1 MLVVKVSLPYLIA
14 VLTSLKESG
23 RELSKIT
30 DTSSSS
36 NFFPRGYKEAEE
48 RVMLL
53 SQEMKQESF
62 LPDTGLPET
71 IRTLAEERTNLALE
85 VSRLLRSRI
94 VERASAKEELSLV
107 RTELEC
113 QTRRLEK
120 ENTELQLGLDGELDR
135 RSNDCS
141 TMLKKYQSEVQR
153 LRERTRELAEK
164 NVSLQREVSNLNKRD
179 TENRS
184 KMAFFEQQFKE
195 QTTRLEDRKDE
206 NQDLMKNLSELQ
218 VKYTAAEERRICI
231 QKNFEDK
238 EKECKDLHKSV
249 TRLQRTCSEQE
260 KTIDGLHQ
268 GFGKELEKNQPL
280 EKVDKCVET
289 LQMEQLRLT
298 GVEQSLR
305 RELESNRVEV
315 DSLRHE
321 NMNLL
326 NRLKG
331 NGKETDAFTVKLENE
346 MWTRICC
353 LQNQGLSMLNESSQ
367 LNSKLLELV
376 KGRPGQF
383 RENKEGIEI
392 LEHGLDGLFIVESE
406 MRVQGLRRGIESL
419 TRSLQTMSGLLHD
432 KSNLAASNGSI
443 QQNHQNSEDV
453 MRYELKAETLLTS
466 LLREKLFSKEIEVE
480 QLQAELA
487 TAVRVND
494 ILHCEVQSAT
504 DKLSFISHKLKD
516 LEIQMQEKDENVSQL
531 QSDLEK
537 STKELTVARGIL
549 PKISAE
555 RDLMWDELK
564 QNSEK
569 NMLLNTEIN
578 VLKKKVESLDEEI
591 LLKEGQITILS
602 DTITNKPFDLLA
614 SSESD
619 REFLLL

>member
-1 MLVVKVSLPYLIA
+1 
-14 VLTSLKESG
+14 
-23 RELSKIT
+23 
-30 DTSSSS
+30 
-36 NFFPRGYKEAEE
+36 
-48 RVMLL
+48 
-53 SQEMKQESF
+53 
-62 LPDTGLPET
+62 
-71 IRTLAEERTNLALE
+71 
-85 VSRLLRSRI
+85 
-94 VERASAKEELSLV
+94 
-107 RTELEC
+107 
-113 QTRRLEK
+113 
-120 ENTELQLGLDGELDR
+120 
-135 RSNDCS
+135 
-141 TMLKKYQSEVQR
+141 
-153 LRERTRELAEK
+153 K

-179 TENRS
+179 KENRS

-218 VKYTAAEERRICI
+218 EKYTAAEAGRICI

-238 EKECKDLHKSV
+238 EKECKDLYKSV

-260 KTIDGLHQ
+260 KTIDGLQQ
-268 GFGKELEKNQPL
+268 GFGKKLEKNQPL
-280 EKVDKCVET
+280 EKADKCVEK

-305 RELESNRVEV
+305 RELESNRLEV

-331 NGKETDAFTVKLENE
+331 NGKETEAFTVKLENE

-432 KSNLAASNGSI
+432 KSNLAASNGST
-443 QQNHQNSEDV
+443 QQNHQNHQNSEDV

-504 DKLSFISHKLKD
+504 DNLSFISHKLKD

-531 QSDLEK
+531 QNDLEK

-602 DTITNKPFDLLA
+602 DTIRNKPFDLLA

-619 REFLLL
+619 R

>member
-1 MLVVKVSLPYLIA
+1 MRFFSFRFWDSGKRNSKECP
-14 VLTSLKESG
+14 SESG
-23 RELSKIT
+23 GNSQATMTMTLRDLFSQNTHEET
-30 DTSSSS
+30 D
-36 NFFPRGYKEAEE
+36 
-48 RVMLL
+48 
-53 SQEMKQESF
+53 
-62 LPDTGLPET
+62 T

-135 RSNDCS
+135 RSNDWS
-141 TMLKKYQSEVQR
+141 TMLKKYQSDVRR
-153 LRERTRELAEK
+153 LRHRTRELAEH

-184 KMAFFEQQFKE
+184 KMEFFGQQFKE

-218 VKYTAAEERRICI
+218 EKYTAAEEGRICI

-238 EKECKDLHKSV
+238 EKECEELYKSV

-260 KTIDGLHQ
+260 KTIDGYN
-268 GFGKELEKNQPL
+268 KPL
-280 EKVDKCVET
+280 EKADKCVEK

-298 GVEQSLR
+298 AVEQSLR
-305 RELESNRVEV
+305 RELESNRLEV

-326 NRLKG
+326 KDNGKETDAFTNMNLLKD

-353 LQNQGLSMLNESSQ
+353 LKNQGLSMLNNSSQ
-367 LNSKLLELV
+367 LNSKLVELV
-376 KGRPGQF
+376 KGRAGKF
-383 RENKEGIEI
+383 RENKEGIEV
-392 LEHGLDGLFIVESE
+392 LKPGLDGQFIVESE
-406 MRVQGLRRGIESL
+406 MRVQGLEHGIESL
-419 TRSLQTMSGLLHD
+419 SRSLQTMAGLLHD
-432 KSNLAASNGSI
+432 KSNLAASNGLT
-443 QQNHQNSEDV
+443 QQNHQTSEDV

-466 LLREKLFSKEIEVE
+466 LLREKLFSKEVEVE

-487 TAVRVND
+487 TALRVND

-504 DKLSFISHKLKD
+504 DNLSFVSHKLKD
-516 LEIQMQEKDENVSQL
+516 LEIQMLKKDENVSHL
-531 QSDLEK
+531 QNDLEE

-555 RDLMWDELK
+555 RDMMWDEVK
-564 QNSEK
+564 QYSEM
-569 NMLLNTEIN
+569 NMLLNSEIN
-578 VLKKKVESLDEEI
+578 VLKKKVESLDEEV
-591 LLKEGQITILS
+591 LLKEGQITILN
-602 DTITNKPFDLLA
+602 DTIRTNRSTF
-614 SSESD
+614 
-619 REFLLL
+619 